1 MGFSTSCCLLELLGA
16 ARFLIYN
23 PLLINPSPTE
33 TRDTPRLINNGLL
46 IGGVHKLAD
55 PLSLPWHLGSGPPPI
70 PQLPSDPGRKA
81 NWNWSGRFHSEIPI
95 PPSWPHHSR
104 VLSRREI
111 TPDFENPQNQNLL
124 SLPTQR
130 DSGPGALAEGPCQP
144 HDVQE
149 IRGAAHCG
157 QAKTSRLPR
166 GPRNSKRPPKLGRF
180 PMDPE
185 GSGYKAKHG
194 WMSCWLD
201 VALAVRPE

>member
-1 MGFSTSCCLLELLGA
+1 MFLPKSEPAPLKPGTPHINKQ
-16 ARFLIYN
+16 RF
-23 PLLINPSPTE
+23 INRGRSQVG
-33 TRDTPRLINNGLL
+33 RSA
-46 IGGVHKLAD
+46 VVALA
-55 PLSLPWHLGSGPPPI
+55 PWQWTPPI

-185 GSGYKAKHG
+185 GSGYKAKRG